1 MKNIKVFCPGSV
13 ANISCGFDILG
24 LCLDNIGDEI
34 IVTEKKEPGIEL
46 ELTGNYKIPNDI
58 NKNAA
63 SISAIALLNSYKP
76 LNYGFKISIEKKI
89 KPGSGIGSSAA
100 SSAGS
105 VYAINELLNRPFSKK
120 ELINFALEGEF
131 ACTKSYHAD
140 NIAAVLLGGIT
151 LVRSNKELDIIK
163 LNTPLELFVTIIHPQ
178 IEIKTSDSRSIVNR
192 KFETSKVI
200 EQSSNL
206 GAFVSALY
214 NEDYD
219 LISRCISDIIAEPHR
234 SELIPE
240 FRNLKKIAISNGS
253 IGFGISGSGP
263 SMFSLA
269 RGPEKAYF
277 IKKELEKHLQIKKIN
292 FKSYVSSVND
302 EGVKII

>member
-46 ELTGNYKIPNDI
+46 ELTGNYKTPNDI

-63 SISAIALLNSYKP
+63 SVSAIALLNSYKP

-120 ELINFALEGEF
+120 
-131 ACTKSYHAD
+131 
-140 NIAAVLLGGIT
+140 
-151 LVRSNKELDIIK
+151 
-163 LNTPLELFVTIIHPQ
+163 Q
-178 IEIKTSDSRSIVNR
+178 
-192 KFETSKVI
+192 
-200 EQSSNL
+200 
-206 GAFVSALY
+206 
-214 NEDYD
+214 
-219 LISRCISDIIAEPHR
+219 
-234 SELIPE
+234 
-240 FRNLKKIAISNGS
+240 
-253 IGFGISGSGP
+253 
-263 SMFSLA
+263 
-269 RGPEKAYF
+269 
-277 IKKELEKHLQIKKIN
+277 
-292 FKSYVSSVND
+292 
-302 EGVKII
+302 